1 MFLWL
6 CADIVW
12 AIYEIVLEIVP
23 PVPSP
28 ADFLWLAAY
37 GFLAYYLYATYSEFH
52 KRFKF
57 NRRLPIISAIGS
69 AIFLIY
75 MISIT
80 LSLSTLTNPRGITMF
95 AVIIAYPIL
104 DAILMVPAIS
114 ILVNFK
120 NEPLWFTPWICESLC
135 IFLIAISDSWF
146 ALVVLTSLVQQ
157 FWLSALFFAAHY
169 LVIAAGLI
177 WYIKFFL
184 TMPAHNNNN
193 KSLSKAATAVSS
205 NNIPK
210 PSFSS
215 NKRFSFYKKEKKFAW
230 QLVLWQL

>member
-1 MFLWL
+1 MVFSLIT
-6 CADIVW
+6 CT
-12 AIYEIVLEIVP
+12 
-23 PVPSP
+23 
-28 ADFLWLAAY
+28 
-37 GFLAYYLYATYSEFH
+37 ATYSEFH

-57 NRRLPIISAIGS
+57 NRRLPIISVIGS

-120 NEPLWFTPWICESLC
+120 NEPLWFTPWICESLG

-215 NKRFSFYKKEKKFAW
+215 NKRFSCSVE
-230 QLVLWQL
+230 QLEYERIFE

>member
-57 NRRLPIISAIGS
+57 NRRLPIVSAIGS

-120 NEPLWFTPWICESLC
+120 NEPLWFTPWICESLG

>member
-1 MFLWL
+1 
-6 CADIVW
+6 
-12 AIYEIVLEIVP
+12 
-23 PVPSP
+23 
-28 ADFLWLAAY
+28 
-37 GFLAYYLYATYSEFH
+37 
-52 KRFKF
+52 
-57 NRRLPIISAIGS
+57 
-69 AIFLIY
+69 
-75 MISIT
+75 
-80 LSLSTLTNPRGITMF
+80 MF

-120 NEPLWFTPWICESLC
+120 NEPLWFTPWICESLG

-215 NKRFSFYKKEKKFAW
+215 NKRFSFYKKEKKIRVAIGAVASCNIYYNCCCLLLSSVFSAIISIICE
-230 QLVLWQL
+230 